1 MSNMFELGKR
11 AYYENKELSS
21 EFLETMDP
29 EFQRG
34 WKSAYEFTNKKLAN
48 VQIALNVQ
56 PKREPWVASW
66 QDVVFISLNP
76 EFKQLLSKELKDL
89 RYRICHAIYDNRE
102 QYTSMKALK
111 NEYKRLYEGVLE
123 IASKV

>member
-11 AYYENKELSS
+11 AYYENQDLTTEL
-21 EFLETMDP
+21 LETMDP

-34 WKSAYEFTNKKLAN
+34 WKSAYEFTNKKLGN
-48 VQIALNVQ
+48 VQIGLNVQ

-66 QDVVFISLNP
+66 QDVVFISQNP
-76 EFKQLLSKELKDL
+76 EFKRLLPKEVKEL
-89 RYRICHAIYDNRE
+89 RYKICHAIFDNRE
-102 QYTSMKALK
+102 SYTSMKDIK